1 MVICTSEA
9 PKALAMLLAE
19 GGEGFFLD
27 RFHLGHQNLNNP
39 SGGLFRI
46 RFKAP
51 FAAELWVRLEIPS
64 RV

>member
-1 MVICTSEA
+1 
-9 PKALAMLLAE
+9 MLLAV